1 MRSYV
6 PQKPLWLDK
15 KLNLGACREVKEL
28 LRASGVRTVCEES
41 LCPNITE
48 CFSVKTATVMILG
61 SICSRN
67 CTFCAVQK
75 GIPSPIDAGEPE
87 RVRLAAEKLGLRYVV
102 VTSVTRDDLADGGS
116 ELFSRTCRELKKM
129 SPSPQVEL
137 LIPDFQGKIESIERI
152 AYSGAEVISHNLET
166 TPCLYIEVRK
176 GAAYERSLDVLRRIK
191 ELNPEILTKSGLM
204 LGLGE
209 SGEDILAVLLDLR
222 SVSCDFLTLGQYLP
236 PTRHHHPLAE
246 YISPEKFNFFASEAR
261 NLGFKGVQ
269 SSPYTRSSYRAHT
282 FLPVS

>member
-1 MRSYV
+1 MKSCLLK
-6 PQKPLWLDK
+6 KPLWLNK
-15 KLNLGACREVKEL
+15 KLDLGTCREVKEL

-67 CTFCAVQK
+67 CTFCAVRK
-75 GIPSPIDAGEPE
+75 GIPSLVDDSEPR
-87 RVRLAAEKLGLRYVV
+87 RVRAVAEKLGLRYVV

-116 ELFSRTCRELKKM
+116 ELFSRTCIELKKM
-129 SPSPQVEL
+129 TPSPQVEL
-137 LIPDFQGKIESIERI
+137 LIPDFQGKPESIKRI
-152 AYSGAEVISHNLET
+152 AYSGAEVVSHNLET
-166 TPCLYIEVRK
+166 TPCLYIKVRR
-176 GAAYERSLDVLRRIK
+176 GAVYERSLDVLRHLK
-191 ELNPEILTKSGLM
+191 QLNPEILTKSGLM

-209 SGEDILAVLLDLR
+209 SRDDVLAVLSDLR

-236 PTRHHHPLAE
+236 PTRHHYPLVE

-261 NLGFKGVQ
+261 NFGFKGVQ

-282 FLPVS
+282 FLSVS